1 MFSQFMSSS
10 PALGSLL
17 SVQSLLRI
25 FCPPTPLSTINKHS
39 PNKVSSIFSKSLKA
53 TVIIL
58 SSISIAPFTGYKTLP
73 HLFITRNQEVG
84 ISAIFRNEVIGIQAS
99 FSKVPRLGGDGTK
112 MLACL
117 LISNT
122 ALGALCSSCL
132 SLRDQD
138 LFTSFPSFHLRIG
151 HRYFTSITTSMTAM
165 LF

>member
-1 MFSQFMSSS
+1 M
-10 PALGSLL
+10 
-17 SVQSLLRI
+17 
-25 FCPPTPLSTINKHS
+25 
-39 PNKVSSIFSKSLKA
+39 
-53 TVIIL
+53 IIL

-73 HLFITRNQEVG
+73 HLFITHNQEVG

-99 FSKVPRLGGDGTK
+99 FSKVPWLGVDGTK

-138 LFTSFPSFHLRIG
+138 LFTSFPSCHLRIG
-151 HRYFTSITTSMTAM
+151 HHYFPLLLRVWLWCYFNSPKVKVKAPRECFNITPPCLYLKIRRRQYLRKRRWFYIF
-165 LF
+165 LFSQF

>member
-1 MFSQFMSSS
+1 MSSS

-17 SVQSLLRI
+17 SVQSLLRM

-39 PNKVSSIFSKSLKA
+39 PNKVSSIYSKSLKA

-58 SSISIAPFTGYKTLP
+58 SSISIARFTVYKTLP
-73 HLFITRNQEVG
+73 HLFIPHNQEVG
-84 ISAIFRNEVIGIQAS
+84 TSAMFRNEVIDIQAS
-99 FSKVPRLGGDGTK
+99 FSKIPQLGSDGTK

-117 LISNT
+117 LISDT
-122 ALGALCSSCL
+122 VLVALCSSCL

-138 LFTSFPSFHLRIG
+138 LFTSFPSCHLRIR
-151 HRYFTSITTSMTAM
+151 HHYFNYITTSGTAK